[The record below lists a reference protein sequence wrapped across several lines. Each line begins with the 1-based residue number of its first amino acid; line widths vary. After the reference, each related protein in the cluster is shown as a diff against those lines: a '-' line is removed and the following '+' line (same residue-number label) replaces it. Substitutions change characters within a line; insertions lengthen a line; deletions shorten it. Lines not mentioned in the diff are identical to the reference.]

1 MADYSLGGNDRAG
14 YKHKMRC
21 RDCGYVWEK
30 VTKTI
35 RIPTQKCPRC
45 RNVHES
51 TVEKQ
56 LDLSSGRGFNIG
68 GSNIAR
74 AMDATQEMVAQEH
87 GVSNM
92 GDSMKAGDVNSPK
105 LAPHLQAQADNF
117 FGGSMLKKQGVNTGL
132 IARAALS
139 GAYANGSESK
149 VIAQTQR
156 MCDHKFDHGGQGLTH
171 MAVIPKE

>member
-1 MADYSLGGNDRAG
+1 MGDYVLGGNERTG
-14 YKHKMRC
+14 YRHTMRC
-21 RDCGYVWEK
+21 RDCGHVWKK
-30 VTKTI
+30 VTKTS
-35 RIPTQKCPRC
+35 RIPKQACPRC
-45 RNVHES
+45 KNVHPS
-51 TVEKQ
+51 TVPAEI
-56 LDLSSGRGFNIG
+56 DYSSGRSFAIG

-74 AMDATQEMVAQEH
+74 AMDATQEMIAQEH
-87 GVSNM
+87 GVTNM

-105 LAPHLQAQADNF
+105 LAPHLQVQADNF